1 MCTIYDHPLT
11 KKCTTSITFPIIISF
26 TTNNYIVGG
35 FGVIEMVQYD
45 YIRMLYFNEGL
56 SQRTI
61 AKRLM
66 IHRNTVKRAI
76 ERNSNTYQ
84 RQNVKEKPVNGDF
97 IAKVKAM
104 LLDNKIKPRKERLTK
119 TRMFTLMQD
128 EGYIGC
134 YSSFTELT
142 RQLEDELSLTQ
153 EDAFL
158 KLLPTEGTMQV
169 DFGEMSTIYQ
179 GKKTKVIV
187 FCAKLKCSKCEFITA
202 FPRQSTEYFLEGLNR
217 AFQFFGGIPRKV
229 VFDNLKQAVKEIK
242 PDGGRILQ
250 DTFLKFKAYY
260 GFDAVFCNPASGHEK
275 GMIEN
280 LVKYTRN
287 NYFIPILEFNSYD
300 ELNSLLHN
308 ACIKRMNTQK
318 VKGILWKDLLQE
330 EQFHAFMPLKDLYDV
345 SKIMIAKV
353 DCYALVSCD
362 TNHYSVP
369 SSYVGKQVVVKIY
382 PFEVQI
388 SYQDQLIATHS
399 RLLGKHDE
407 ALNPYHYLPLL
418 AKKPG
423 AIEDAKFMQDWHLPP
438 IFETY
443 YKQLQARSCSKNT
456 GTKEYIKILQ
466 LTEGHGIHKI
476 AHFLNDLSKKNNYSL
491 EELKSYIRFKQNE
504 KTRKV
509 TTIPEMPLEAL
520 SVVSITAPASMYD
533 TLLKGDACS
542 NG

>member
-1 MCTIYDHPLT
+1 M
-11 KKCTTSITFPIIISF
+11 
-26 TTNNYIVGG
+26 GG

-56 SQRTI
+56 SQRAI

-76 ERNSNTYQ
+76 ERDSNTYQ
-84 RQNVKEKPVNGDF
+84 RQVDKEKPINGDF
-97 IAKVKAM
+97 VPKVKAM
-104 LLDNKIKPRKERLTK
+104 LIDNKTKPRKERLTK

-128 EGYIGC
+128 EGYTGC

-142 RQLEDELSLTQ
+142 RQLEDELSLTRQ
-153 EDAFL
+153 DAFI

-187 FCAKLKCSKCEFITA
+187 FCAKLKCSKCEFIVA

-250 DTFLKFKAYY
+250 DAFLKFKAYY

-287 NYFIPILEFNSYD
+287 NYFNPILEFNTYD

-308 ACIKRMNTQK
+308 ACLKRMNTQK
-318 VKGILWKDLLQE
+318 VKEILWKNLLQE
-330 EQFHAFMPLKDLYDV
+330 EQAHAFMPLKDLYDV
-345 SKIMIAKV
+345 SKIAMAKV

-369 SSYVGKQVVVKIY
+369 SNYVGKQVVVKLY

-388 SYQDQLIATHS
+388 SYNDQLIAKHS

-418 AKKPG
+418 SKKPG

-443 YKQLQARSCSKNT
+443 HKQLQARSRSKNA

-466 LTEGHGIHKI
+466 LTESYGVHRI

-504 KTRKV
+504 KKHKV
-509 TTIPEMPLEAL
+509 ETIPEIPLEVL
-520 SVVSITAPASMYD
+520 NVVSITAPPSMYD
-533 TLLKGDACS
+533 TLLKGDVCS

>member
-1 MCTIYDHPLT
+1 MCTNYKSLLT
-11 KKCTTSITFPIIISF
+11 KKCTTFITFPIIISF
-26 TTNNYIVGG
+26 TTNNHLMGG

-56 SQRTI
+56 SQRAI

-76 ERNSNTYQ
+76 ERDSNTYQ
-84 RQNVKEKPVNGDF
+84 RQAVKVKPVNGDF
-97 IAKVKAM
+97 VAKVKAM
-104 LLDNKIKPRKERLTK
+104 LLENKTKLRKERLTK
-119 TRMFTLMQD
+119 MRMFTLMQD

-142 RQLEDELSLTQ
+142 RQLEEELSFTQ
-153 EDAFL
+153 EDAFI

-179 GKKTKVIV
+179 GKKAKVIV

-202 FPRQSTEYFLEGLNR
+202 FPKQSTEYFLEGLNR
-217 AFQFFGGIPRKV
+217 AFQFFGGIPRKI

-242 PDGGRILQ
+242 PNGERVLQ
-250 DTFLKFKAYY
+250 DAFLKFKAYY

-287 NYFIPILEFNSYD
+287 NYFIPVLEFNDYN
-300 ELNSLLHN
+300 ELNSLLHH
-308 ACIKRMNTQK
+308 ACVKRMNTQK
-318 VKGILWKDLLQE
+318 VKGIPWKELLQE
-330 EQFHAFMPLKDLYDV
+330 EQDHAFMPLKDLYNV
-345 SKIMIAKV
+345 SKLIIAKV

-369 SSYVGKQVVVKIY
+369 SRYVGKQVIIRLY
-382 PFEVQI
+382 PFEVQV
-388 SYQDQLIATHS
+388 SYQEQLIARHS

-443 YKQLQARSCSKNT
+443 HKQLQARSCSKT
-456 GTKEYIKILQ
+456 AGTKEYIKILQ
-466 LTEGHGIHKI
+466 LTESHGIHKI
-476 AHFLNDLSKKNNYSL
+476 AHFLSDLSKKNNYSL

-504 KTRKV
+504 KTHKV
-509 TTIPEMPLEAL
+509 STLSKMPLEAL
-520 SVVSITAPASMYD
+520 NVVSITAPPSMYD
-533 TLLKGDACS
+533 ALLKGDACS
-542 NG
+542 NE